1 VSRPGLT
8 FGFGIALF
16 GFGGLGRFGDLG
28 PGGRRWEGHDG
39 NWLNKRRERERYFC
53 GEAGEARNLCE
64 ECA

>member
-39 NWLNKRRERERYFC
+39 N
-53 GEAGEARNLCE
+53 
-64 ECA
+64 